1 MLRQWPLL
9 IPFVSMATGLSV
21 SLLTDQTCPIRVL
34 AACFICLLLSLFLR
48 DQRILAFCMVLF
60 FFFWGLYALDPWF
73 FPVKPSSAII
83 NKASSIPV
91 AVEGIV
97 ANRPSVV
104 SEGSRL
110 VVKVERIISAN
121 RTEQVC
127 GLMML
132 SVYQGDVSILRG
144 DRIRFMTQIT
154 FPRRLGLPGEFDYP
168 RYLSFQGITATGRVD
183 SQQDIILI
191 RAAAEESIQRYI
203 DIAAR
208 KLGEA
213 IRLVVPD
220 VRISSVLTALLLG
233 DQKRIPENLADAYT
247 RAGVNHILSISGF
260 HVGIIAAFISL
271 ISLGILTR
279 FESLALRWNVR
290 RISVLIAIPSMVI
303 YLFLTGNAPATARS
317 VIMLVACAL
326 ALYVERE
333 TDAINTLLLAACF
346 LIAINPVTLF
356 DISFQLS
363 FISLWGIIVTVP
375 VLTERLSVAVPWRSL
390 VFIQLLAASVAASCV
405 TLIPVLHTFKVA
417 SLNGILANFLIVPLL
432 GYGAVIAGFCVLPL
446 IVLLPKISGVLLW
459 PSAKLIYLS
468 NMIVEWFS
476 ALPVIHFTGVTSWDM
491 LFFLLFMLIVTFVRS
506 VRRRF
511 ALAAFMPLAAVMMHA
526 TEPPSADGLLH
537 LTMLSVGQAES
548 MLLRL
553 PDGST
558 MLVDGGGYLHDT
570 GRDFGRR
577 VLLPALES
585 LGIRRIDR
593 LIITHDHPDHIG
605 GLAFVAKNATV
616 GECWTTAGTHSRLQ
630 HSDLK
635 SIFAER
641 KIPVRLLKV
650 GDSITLASGVYFKV
664 ISPGQHVVR
673 NDGDDIRNTNED
685 SLVFRV
691 GFGQFSMLFTADAG
705 FDAER
710 DMIASGCDLGSTVLK
725 VGHHGSAYSTS
736 EEFIDKVRPR
746 VALISAG
753 TGNKFGL
760 PSGRTIDLLKS
771 KNIMVYRTDRDGTIE
786 LASDGRNLKVYTRY
800 GPD

>member
-1 MLRQWPLL
+1 
-9 IPFVSMATGLSV
+9 MAAGLSI
-21 SLLTDQTCPIRVL
+21 SLFTNQTCPIRVL
-34 AACFICLLLSLFLR
+34 AACFICLLLSLFHR
-48 DQRILAFCMVLF
+48 DQRIIATCVALF
-60 FFFWGLYALDPWF
+60 FFIWGLYALTPWF
-73 FPVKPSSAII
+73 SPVKSPASIS
-83 NKASSIPV
+83 NKVSGTPV

-97 ANRPSVV
+97 AVRPSAA
-104 SEGSRL
+104 SDGSR
-110 VVKVERIISAN
+110 VVVEAERII
-121 RTEQVC
+121 TENSIEPVC
-127 GLMML
+127 GLLLL
-132 SVYQGDVSILRG
+132 SVSQGEVSLVRG
-144 DRIRFMTQIT
+144 DRIRFMTQIAL
-154 FPRRLGLPGEFDYP
+154 PHRLGLHGEFDYP
-168 RYLSFQGITATGRVD
+168 RYLLFQGIYATGRVV
-183 SQQDIILI
+183 SQQDIVMI
-191 RAAAEESIQRYI
+191 RAAAEESMQRSI
-203 DIAAR
+203 DIVAR
-208 KLGEA
+208 KLGDA
-213 IRLVVPD
+213 IRKAVPD

-247 RAGVNHILSISGF
+247 RAGVTHILSISGF

-279 FESLALRWNVR
+279 FESLALRWNLR
-290 RISVLIAIPSMVI
+290 RISVLIAIPSMVT

-317 VIMLVACAL
+317 VIMLVACAV

-333 TDAINTLLLAACF
+333 TDAINMLLLAAC
-346 LIAINPVTLF
+346 LLLAINPVTLF
-356 DISFQLS
+356 DVSFQLS

-375 VLTERLSVAVPWRSL
+375 VLTKRFSAAVPRRSL
-390 VFIQLLAASVAASCV
+390 VFIQLLAASIAASCV
-405 TLIPVLHTFKVA
+405 TLIPVLHNFKVA

-446 IVLLPKISGVLLW
+446 IVLVPKISGVLLW
-459 PSAKLIYLS
+459 PSSKLISLS

-476 ALPVIHFTGVTSWDM
+476 ALPVIHFTSVTSWDM

-511 ALAAFMPLAAVMMHA
+511 ALAAVVPLAAVMIHA
-526 TEPPSADGLLH
+526 TEPPSADGRLH
-537 LTMLSVGQAES
+537 VTMLSVGQAES

-558 MLVDGGGYLHDT
+558 MLVDGGGYLQDN

-577 VLLPALES
+577 ILLPALES

-605 GLAFVAKNATV
+605 GLSFVVKNITV
-616 GECWTTAGTHSRLQ
+616 GECWTTSSTYSRLH
-630 HSDLK
+630 HSDLRYAL
-635 SIFAER
+635 SDR
-641 KIPVRLLKV
+641 KIPVRLLAA
-650 GDSITLASGVYFKV
+650 GDSITLESGVDFKV
-664 ISPGQHVVR
+664 ISPGHHVVR

-691 GFGQFSMLFTADAG
+691 SFAEFSMLFTADAG

-710 DMIASGCDLGSTVLK
+710 EMISSGCDLGVTVLK

-746 VALISAG
+746 IALISAG
-753 TGNKFGL
+753 AGNKFGL
-760 PSGRTIDLLKS
+760 PSGRTIDLLKT

-786 LASDGRNLKVYTRY
+786 LASDGKNLNVYTRY

>member
-21 SLLTDQTCPIRVL
+21 SLLTGQTCQIQVL
-34 AACFICLLLSLFLR
+34 AACFICLLLSLFHR
-48 DQRILAFCMVLF
+48 DQRIIAFCMPLF
-60 FFFWGLYALDPWF
+60 FFIWGLCALTPWLS
-73 FPVKPSSAII
+73 PVKPPSAII
-83 NKASSIPV
+83 DKASNIPV
-91 AVEGIV
+91 TVEGIV
-97 ANRPSVV
+97 ADRPSVV
-104 SEGSRL
+104 SDGSRL
-110 VVKVERIISAN
+110 VVKAERIVSAN
-121 RTEQVC
+121 RAEQVC
-127 GLMML
+127 GLMLL
-132 SVYQGDVSILRG
+132 SVSQGNVSFTRG
-144 DRIRFMTQIT
+144 DRIRFITQIT

-168 RYLSFQGITATGRVD
+168 RYLSFQGITASGRVV
-183 SQQDIILI
+183 SPQDIVLI

-203 DIAAR
+203 DIVAGN
-208 KLGEA
+208 LGDA
-213 IRLVVPD
+213 IRLAEPD

-271 ISLGILTR
+271 VSLGILTR
-279 FESLALRWNVR
+279 FESLALHLNVR
-290 RISVLIAIPSMVI
+290 RLSVLIAIPSMVI

-317 VIMLVACAL
+317 VIMLVACVV

-333 TDAINTLLLAACF
+333 ADAINTLLLAACF

-356 DISFQLS
+356 DVSFQLS

-375 VLTERLSVAVPWRSL
+375 VLTEHLSVAVPQRSL
-390 VFIQLLAASVAASCV
+390 AFIQLLAASVAASCV

-432 GYGAVIAGFCVLPL
+432 GYGAVIAGFCSLPL
-446 IVLLPKISGVLLW
+446 IVLIPKISGVLLW
-459 PSAKLIYLS
+459 PAAKLIALS

-476 ALPVIHFTGVTSWDM
+476 ALPVIHFSGITSWDM
-491 LFFLLFMLIVTFVRS
+491 LFFLLFMLVVTFDRS
-506 VRRRF
+506 IRRRF
-511 ALAAFMPLAAVMMHA
+511 ALAAVMPLAAVMMHA
-526 TEPPSADGLLH
+526 MEPPSADGRLH
-537 LTMLSVGQAES
+537 VTMLSVGQAES
-548 MLLRL
+548 ILLRL

-570 GRDFGRR
+570 GRDFGKR

-593 LIITHDHPDHIG
+593 LIITHDHPDHVG
-605 GLAFVAKNATV
+605 GLAFVLKNATV
-616 GECWTTAGTHSRLQ
+616 GECWTTAGTYTRLQ
-630 HSDLK
+630 HCDLK
-635 SIFAER
+635 SIFSER
-641 KIPVRLLKV
+641 KIAVRLLKL
-650 GDSITLASGVYFKV
+650 GDSISLAPGVDFKV
-664 ISPGQHVVR
+664 LSPGQHMVR

-691 GFGQFSMLFTADAG
+691 SYGQFSMLFTADAG

-710 DMIASGCDLGSTVLK
+710 NMISSGYDLGSTVLK

-746 VALISAG
+746 IALISAG
-753 TGNKFGL
+753 AGNRFGL
-760 PSGRTIDLLKS
+760 PAGRTVDLLKI

-786 LASDGRNLKVYTRY
+786 LASDGKNLNVYTRY